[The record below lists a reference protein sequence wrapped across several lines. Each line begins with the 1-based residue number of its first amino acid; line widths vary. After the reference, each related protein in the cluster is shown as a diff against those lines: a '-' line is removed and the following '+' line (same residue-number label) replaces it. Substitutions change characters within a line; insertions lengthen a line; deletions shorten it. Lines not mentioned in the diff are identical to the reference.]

1 MVVSLD
7 CAAFK
12 RDCGAEPQMVAERP
26 NLIEHQTNC
35 VDCAEFYQDI
45 LALDVQLG
53 AAFAL
58 PIMQDSLDE
67 QLSSTVIAQAGD
79 NVVSIGSRASKS
91 LSHGKRKFAW
101 MGAAASVMLA
111 TFMFVGTATT
121 DVFAS
126 EVLEHI
132 HHEPH
137 LLTLT
142 EAKNTDA
149 QISMVLRQANVKMDS
164 SNIKVL
170 AAKLCP
176 FDGQLAAHL
185 VVQGETGPVTL
196 MIVPGKDAA
205 SKPGLIESNEF
216 NGRILTA
223 EHGALAVVGGKREN
237 VEQLGGQISDALQW
251 LN

>member
-7 CAAFK
+7 CATFK
-12 RDCGAEPQMVAERP
+12 RDCGAEPQMVAVRP
-26 NLIEHQTNC
+26 NLMEHQAKC
-35 VDCAEFYQDI
+35 SDCADFYHDT

-58 PIMQDSLDE
+58 PIAQNSLDE
-67 QLSSTVIAQAGD
+67 QLSSVLVAQND
-79 NVVSIGSRASKS
+79 NVVSIGSRAK
-91 LSHGKRKFAW
+91 KATRRTKQKFAW

-111 TFMFVGTATT
+111 TFLFMGTATV
-121 DVFAS
+121 DVFAA
-126 EVLEHI
+126 EVIEHI

-142 EAKNTDA
+142 EPMSSPEE
-149 QISMVLRQANVKMDS
+149 IHMVLKQANVTMKSD
-164 SNIKVL
+164 NIEVL

-176 FDGQLAAHL
+176 FEGQLAAHL
-185 VVQGETGPVTL
+185 VVKGETGPVTL
-196 MIVPGKDAA
+196 MILAGND
-205 SKPGLIESNEF
+205 SKPGSIESNEF

-223 EHGALAVVGGKREN
+223 EHGTMAVVGGKREN
-237 VEQLGGQISDALQW
+237 VEQLSAQVSDAIQW